1 MEYAPAKTGKLIMDQ
16 ALSAWSGSYQDF
28 KPASE
33 IFVVD
38 DDETMRELL
47 EATLAPEGFPVT
59 SFADGDSF
67 LRAAS
72 TRLPLCVF
80 LDVVMPRRSGL
91 DVLKE
96 LRARQYSTPIFLMS
110 ARDDAPT
117 IVEAMKNGAQDYIRK
132 PFDNHAP
139 ALRVRDAVQVWSCRE
154 QKKTALDLQPS
165 QADEWFRLSPGEK
178 EMLSLMRLM
187 DGACR

>member
-1 MEYAPAKTGKLIMDQ
+1 MDH
-16 ALSAWSGSYQDF
+16 ALTAWGGSYQDI

-38 DDETMRELL
+38 DDENMRDLL
-47 EATLAPEGFPVT
+47 AAILAPEGFPVT
-59 SFADGDSF
+59 SFQDGDTF

-110 ARDDAPT
+110 ARDDTPT
-117 IVEAMKNGAQDYIRK
+117 IVEAIKNGAHDYIRK
-132 PFDNHAP
+132 PVDHHAL
-139 ALRVRDAVQVWSCRE
+139 ALRVREAVQVWSCRE
-154 QKKTALDLQPS
+154 QKKSVLDLQPS
-165 QADEWFRLSPGEK
+165 QADEWFRLSSSER

-187 DGACR
+187 G